1 MFSNTTDLD
10 LRLIRVFLAVA
21 DARGIGAA
29 EASLGVR
36 QPTISAQLSTLEARV
51 GFRLCERGRGGFWL
65 TSKGERFAVT
75 ARALVGATSDFVAR
89 VREIDRK
96 LVGTLS
102 IGLIGHASHVENTRV
117 AEAIS
122 VFQRRDQA
130 VNISMKVK
138 SPQELEEGLVN
149 NQLDLAIGY
158 FWHRVPGLVYRQL
171 FTERQVIYCGRGH
184 PLFHGPAPVTAEDMK
199 SSNWVWR
206 SYPVP
211 EEQSRLTERRITAL
225 ADSIEAATILIMSG
239 GYLGYLPAHHAA
251 PFVQRGLLK
260 ALGDTAFSFDVP
272 QHLVT
277 KRSAAAKPIVEAFCE
292 DLLDV
297 YGPGSGPE
305 HGPQRATA
313 RAEVADDIE
322 ALSADVPS
330 EATS

>member
-36 QPTISAQLSTLEARV
+36 QPTISTQLSALEARV
-51 GFRLCERGRGGFWL
+51 GFRLCERGRSGFRM
-65 TSKGERFAVT
+65 TSKGERFAAT
-75 ARALVGATSDFVAR
+75 ARTLMGATSEFVAR

-149 NQLDLAIGY
+149 NELDLALGY
-158 FWHRVPGLVYRQL
+158 FWHRVPGLVYKQL

-184 PLFHGPAPVTAEDMK
+184 PLFHEPARVTQENLK

-211 EEQSRLTERRITAL
+211 EEQSRLTERSITAL

-251 PFVQRGLLK
+251 PFVQRGLLR
-260 ALGDTAFSFDVP
+260 ALGDSEFSFDVP

-277 KRSAAAKPIVEAFCE
+277 KRSATAKPIVEAFRD

-297 YGPGSGPE
+297 YGTGPGPD
-305 HGPQRATA
+305 
-313 RAEVADDIE
+313 AEGK
-322 ALSADVPS
+322 
-330 EATS
+330 